1 MLLVSWSVLERRSAM
16 VDEKSRI
23 VCEITVQGNRIEVSA
38 HSNGVKGAAPE
49 PIAPAN
55 KTFKKD
61 GNEGR

>member
-1 MLLVSWSVLERRSAM
+1 M

-23 VCEITVQGNRIEVSA
+23 VCEITVQGNRIEASA

-49 PIAPAN
+49 LIAPAN